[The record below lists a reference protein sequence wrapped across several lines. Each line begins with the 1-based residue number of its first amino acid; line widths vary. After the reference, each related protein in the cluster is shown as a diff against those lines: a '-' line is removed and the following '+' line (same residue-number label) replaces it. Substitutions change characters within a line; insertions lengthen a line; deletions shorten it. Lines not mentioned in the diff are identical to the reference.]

1 MNKKFLKTAAVTM
14 GLTVM
19 SVPFTACNMRP
30 NDVNPQR
37 TGIIDR
43 QNTTQYGSPMRYSN
57 NGYQGLDNTRLN
69 NAGRTINTP
78 MPRNGIMNGNLN
90 GNVNGNLNNTAP
102 LPGTM
107 GTTPGANAGNVND
120 MRSKSQNIER
130 QVETLTNVKD
140 ANVMVVGNTAL
151 VACSPNTTAVDTNAM
166 RTDITQ
172 KVKSID
178 PSITNVVVTE
188 SADMMTNINQ
198 MFSNM
203 NNKSMNQITQD
214 FNNMLRQ
221 ITPSMS

>member
-1 MNKKFLKTAAVTM
+1 MNKKFLQTATVTM
-14 GLTVM
+14 GLIVM
-19 SVPFTACNMRP
+19 SVPFTACNMRTNNTNP
-30 NDVNPQR
+30 NR
-37 TGIIDR
+37 TGIMDR

-57 NGYQGLDNTRLN
+57 NGYQRLDNTRLDN
-69 NAGRTINTP
+69 VGRTITTP
-78 MPRNGIMNGNLN
+78 VPRNGIVNG
-90 GNVNGNLNNTAP
+90 GVNGNLNNTAP
-102 LPGTM
+102 VPGTIV

-130 QVETLTNVKD
+130 QVANLTNVKD

-151 VACSPNTTAVDTNAM
+151 VACSPNTTGVDTNAL
-166 RTDITQ
+166 RNSITQ

-188 SADMMTNINQ
+188 SADVMTNVKQ